1 MATDGAVRVARAA
14 AAQVEASELGQIL
27 KEEGF
32 VQARPKLKQ
41 RLAARWAS
49 RGEQASRAYSDSL
62 VEGERLVGGLG
73 EAVRD
78 AQQSAPQLVD
88 GLVSQV
94 KERASEEAEKAGV
107 SRAMGDA
114 ASSIAQAQQQL
125 DEWSVQ
131 ARRVQ
136 GEVGEATA
144 KASVLADGLVK
155 AAAETQQQIKAV
167 AAKEYANR
175 YLEMELKEFRRNSG
189 GDDDGEFTE

>member
-167 AAKEYANR
+167 AAKAAP
-175 YLEMELKEFRRNSG
+175 
-189 GDDDGEFTE
+189 